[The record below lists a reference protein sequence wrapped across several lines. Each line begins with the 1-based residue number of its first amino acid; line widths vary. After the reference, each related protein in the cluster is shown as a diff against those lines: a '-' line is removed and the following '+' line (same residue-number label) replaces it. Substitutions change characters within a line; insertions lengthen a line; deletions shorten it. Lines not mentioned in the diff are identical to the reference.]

1 MRVGDC
7 LPEEIAYRIC
17 AIRELFEETG
27 ILLARKKEEVVDFP
41 VHGLSP
47 GTVSP
52 VVMSLSDATLTQWR
66 ERVHDNAYNFITMCR
81 LVMCLLHILCSA
93 CMCLFILYMAVL
105 TKSLPG
111 TFKVCSFLI
120 LCLRNECETFV

>member
-41 VHGLSP
+41 VNGLSP

-52 VVMSLSDATLTQWR
+52 VVMSLSDATLSQWR

-81 LVMCLLHILCSA
+81 LVTHVCAFYIFYVVHVMYVLIYS
-93 CMCLFILYMAVL
+93 LYGG
-105 TKSLPG
+105 SY
-111 TFKVCSFLI
+111 
-120 LCLRNECETFV
+120 

>member
-1 MRVGDC
+1 MHVGDC

-52 VVMSLSDATLTQWR
+52 VVMSLSDTTLSQWR

-93 CMCLFILYMAVL
+93 CTVGAYLFFIWW
-105 TKSLPG
+105 
-111 TFKVCSFLI
+111 FL
-120 LCLRNECETFV
+120 LNPYQGPLKFAHY